1 MTEMMELAKYIR
13 KELSTADMYAYEA
26 VKHKTQFPELAH
38 HYSRVAQEHVSIA
51 DQLHQGGQRLVDDAK
66 RSGHSDAE
74 RMRSVWAFETEMA
87 MDQRE
92 CIQRKM
98 EMFKA

>member
-1 MTEMMELAKYIR
+1 MKELMEIAKYIR

-26 VKHKTQFPELAH
+26 LKHKTQYPDLAH

-51 DQLHQGGQRLVDDAK
+51 DQLHQGGQRMIDEA
-66 RSGHSDAE
+66 RRNGSDNADHL
-74 RMRSVWAFETEMA
+74 RDLWAFETEMS

-92 CIQRKM
+92 CLQRKM
-98 EMFKA
+98 DLFKA

>member
-1 MTEMMELAKYIR
+1 MNELMELAKYIR
-13 KELSTADMYAYEA
+13 KELSSADMYAYEA

-38 HYSRVAQEHVSIA
+38 HYSRVSQEHVSIA

-66 RSGHSDAE
+66 RSVHADAE
-74 RMRSVWAFETEMA
+74 HMRSIWAFETEMA
-87 MDQRE
+87 MEQRE

-98 EMFKA
+98 DMFKA